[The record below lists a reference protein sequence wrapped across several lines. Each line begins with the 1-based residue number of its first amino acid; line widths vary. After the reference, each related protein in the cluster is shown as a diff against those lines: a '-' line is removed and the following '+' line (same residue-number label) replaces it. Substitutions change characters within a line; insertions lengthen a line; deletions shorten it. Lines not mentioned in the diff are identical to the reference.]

1 MTNAVL
7 RGKPDAGNPH
17 VRFDEGEV
25 ASAKPRRGPLL
36 YKQKIPGFPSPSL
49 RICPCFCTIQEL
61 KRSLKQFWGSPLTW
75 LHAWEGLF
83 SRTGISGEGGYMKRI
98 VVSVGLVAMACC
110 GETVTIAPG
119 NGVYTNVRERIS
131 GTVDVS
137 VNPGASGGGIVR
149 LNPANGYVGKTT
161 LGSGTLLVDSL
172 AQTGGNSSIGQDGTV
187 QIGAGTFRYAGP
199 DGAFTDRAFTT
210 SLTTKQ
216 AAIFDISN
224 ELHVAGNVTKETGS
238 FVKTGPGTL
247 HLRGNNNF
255 AGSGL
260 GDDTSGIQAK
270 FVPKANG
277 DSPAKGY
284 RHFHVLEGTLV
295 LGEDG
300 GTTTIANGNNIGV
313 GGWTTD
319 SGQEV
324 EATLEVRGGY
334 VKWNNWIMHASY
346 NGNTSNTSDHRPR
359 STVRVLDGILSGGTQ
374 TSGSG
379 TFAMGRNKLG
389 YSKFAQNTEPH
400 LEVLGGQFLCGDL
413 SVSDD
418 RGANSVIQIRNGGM
432 VTAGNVYTSRCSG
445 NADTT
450 VTLDVSNGGTLIAND
465 ITNQGG
471 DNWNFAVTNGGI
483 LQCNQIKNT
492 AGTFKLLF
500 DGATV
505 QSRGTST
512 YAIFQNSLASVKVGP
527 KGMTLGASGV
537 FRDRKGIE
545 AASADEPEAAGVTI
559 TNVKDGG
566 VVEYCVPTSYNGPT
580 TITYG
585 YLSFLGTGAL
595 PPNSPLIM
603 KAGGLQLTNGVVSVA
618 NATFGEAGT
627 AAQLKLRV
635 ARGSHFV
642 VTDAFTLADDP
653 SEFIVRI
660 YETPGVADG
669 LTTSGTYPLVEA
681 PLAAKTAL
689 ETLAAKARLALPENP
704 DSVSFEVVEANGHAL
719 LQAVVVLPVQVPQ
732 SADTWSNGAGDGLWT
747 TDGNWTSG
755 AAVNQPGRTATF
767 PNVGEGP
774 QTVSLGSD
782 GAFTAGGL
790 DFTATTTDYTISGGT
805 LTLANGAAGAAIKS
819 VGGRSHV
826 VSSTLAGSQPVT
838 INPAARG
845 AGQVTLTDVSPSFT
859 GGLKTGSGTTEL
871 GSLAFVKSA
880 SDLEVGPGTLKYTGT
895 GETIPGITLNAGEK
909 RVAVL
914 DIANDLRIDSVA
926 LGTSALL
933 KLGAGT
939 LTFGG
944 TDAYTL
950 ANTQNNA
957 DKKAGLGVYG
967 DSPVDA
973 IQYLSVADG
982 RLVVGEL
989 NNPANAPDISAP
1001 GEVDIGMRT
1010 ASTANGRRE
1019 TAGEFVMDN
1028 GTFSCSILELGYYC
1042 GTAAT
1047 VGMDPADRLVLRFTM
1062 NGGAFKAASTI
1073 SSLWDWGYEQ
1083 HNMEAHFDIRG
1094 GVVTTGQLRL
1104 NSMPGTGDLKTVW
1117 NQTGGRV
1124 DATSMLVGQYAAA
1137 GKTHGSLEMNL
1148 DGGELLISGT
1158 CTFTNNVSV
1167 DINVNP
1173 GSVLETG
1180 TLTAYGNAANAAR
1193 IHFCGGR
1200 YRGYAPGNSNTE
1212 WRNHT
1217 GYAVYLSD
1225 DLVYDTSADLGV
1237 GTVRRFWSYINH
1249 KIDAEPDSGRTDY
1262 GITFVGGG
1270 QVAVSTA
1277 FNNGTI
1283 TGPIRFTDR
1292 TSAVPLTS
1300 AFKNHAVSF
1309 APDTVLR
1316 QYNLNAQFRD
1326 LTLGAADASAPAYVD
1341 LHTSYAKTNEAVIV
1355 TGTLDVAGP
1364 VAFLTHSDNQN
1375 TERQHAA
1382 GTYTALVYQASQT
1395 FDMSKVVP
1403 APFKDAKAY
1412 TVAEVTLP
1420 DSDKRHP
1427 GWKALVVTISSTAA
1441 GVTDSTARFWSA
1453 VQTGGDWSVAA
1464 NWNDHAA
1471 PATEGEEG
1479 VFAPATAV
1487 AVPVRIDSPVTS
1499 GSLTLDGSAAANGY
1513 RLSGAP
1519 LTVRNPDG
1527 HSASIYASSGTH
1539 EIAAPLVL
1547 PQRTM
1552 LETKSGAKLKVD
1564 DLTSSNA
1571 TVTVNLRQYTGG
1583 GEVELARTA
1592 GVATLAVRSGRVI
1605 VDDLSFATKNSSVQ
1619 VGPGTLDYRG
1629 TGETIP
1635 GIYLSEGSGGSKCSV
1650 LRIENDLGIREMACG
1665 SEAVTKTGPGNLYL
1679 CGTGSFKLGSAS
1691 NNRGSQNDTYVRSN
1705 GDGPVATYR
1714 RGNVSEGRIVQGT
1727 IDDPSDAPS
1736 VTCTDF
1742 CVGVD
1747 HVEGKDCEYVLNNG
1761 VLDVTGAMY
1770 IDYYHG
1776 VTKNCRGKFTMNG
1789 GTLKGSWIRMLQSGN
1804 ATMYA
1809 DPEFEINGGT
1819 ATFTGDIMMGYQTMK
1834 TTGNIATLRVNGG
1847 SLSIGGTLYAVYLST
1862 SSTGA
1867 ANTTTDGE
1875 VEINGG
1881 ELFCSNSVQM
1891 CRAAANTAKLNLNG
1905 GVLAAKNITST
1916 RGKSY
1921 VTFNGGEFRP
1931 TAANELKGLSAV
1943 YVSTNG
1949 ATVSTAL
1956 LPDDAVYT
1964 ISQNLVPD
1972 PLLGSAVDGGFTKAG
1987 KGTLVLSGANTFTG
2001 PTRIAFGMLRATR
2014 DEALSDRIELATA
2027 ATLDMAGRTLTVGEI
2042 TCQGVAQN
2050 GALKVG
2056 GALLK
2061 NSDDDG
2067 ALNVVGD
2074 FTVDTKVVVDFGLTA
2089 ADELAFNQRIP
2100 LAIFT
2105 GTCIA
2110 PARLKT
2116 RNGANVPAVRLETKD
2131 NVLWA
2136 VTTSGG
2142 TMILVR

>member
-1 MTNAVL
+1 M
-7 RGKPDAGNPH
+7 R
-17 VRFDEGEV
+17 
-25 ASAKPRRGPLL
+25 
-36 YKQKIPGFPSPSL
+36 
-49 RICPCFCTIQEL
+49 
-61 KRSLKQFWGSPLTW
+61 
-75 LHAWEGLF
+75 
-83 SRTGISGEGGYMKRI
+83 RI
-98 VVSVGLVAMACC
+98 VVSAGLLAMVCC

-149 LNPANGYVGKTT
+149 LNPANGYIGKTT

-172 AQTGGNSSIGQDGTV
+172 APVGGNSSVGQDGMV

-199 DGAFTDRAFTT
+199 DGAFTDRPFTNVL
-210 SLTTKQ
+210 SASQ
-216 AAIFDISN
+216 VAIYDISN
-224 ELHVAGNVTKETGS
+224 EVSIAGGVTKANGS

-247 HLRGNNNF
+247 HLLGNNVFN
-255 AGSGL
+255 GSGL
-260 GDDTSGIQAK
+260 ADSTSGIQAK

-277 DSPAKGY
+277 DSPDKGY

-300 GTTTIANGNNIGV
+300 GTTTIADGNNIGV

-374 TSGSG
+374 TTVGG

-389 YSKFAQNTEPH
+389 YSKFAQNSEPH
-400 LEVLGGQFLCGDL
+400 LEVLGGQFLCSDL

-418 RGANSVIQIRNGGM
+418 RGAHSVVQIRNGGK
-432 VTAGNVYTSRCSG
+432 VTANNCYTSRISG

-450 VTLDVSNGGTLIAND
+450 VTLDVSNGGTLIVND

-492 AGTFKLLF
+492 SGTFRLLF

-505 QSRGTST
+505 QTRGTGT
-512 YAIFQNSLASVKVGP
+512 YAVFQDSLASVKVGP
-527 KGMTLGASGV
+527 KGVTVGANTV
-537 FRDRKGIE
+537 FRDQKGI
-545 AASADEPEAAGVTI
+545 ASASADEPDAAGVTI
-559 TNVKDGG
+559 SNIKDGG

-642 VTDAFTLADDP
+642 VTDSFTLADDP

-681 PLAAKTAL
+681 PLAAKGGL

-704 DSVSFEVVEANGHAL
+704 DSVAFEVVEANGHAV
-719 LQAVVVLPVQVPQ
+719 LQAAVVLPVQVPQ
-732 SADTWSNGAGDGLWT
+732 SADTWSNGAGDGLWA

-755 AAVNQPGRTATF
+755 AAVNQAGRTAMF
-767 PNVGEGP
+767 PNVGEDP
-774 QTVSLGSD
+774 QTVSLGTD

-790 DFTATTTDYTISGGT
+790 DFTATTTDYTVSGGT

-826 VSSTLAGSQPVT
+826 VASTLAGSSPVT
-838 INPAARG
+838 VNPAASG
-845 AGQVTLTDVSPSFT
+845 AGQVTLADVSSSFT

-880 SDLEVGPGTLKYTGT
+880 ADLVVGPGTLKYTGA
-895 GETIPGITLNAGEK
+895 GETVPGLTFDAGASLA
-909 RVAVL
+909 AVL
-914 DIANDLRIDSVA
+914 DVAHDLKVDSVA

-933 KLGAGT
+933 KTGAGT
-939 LTFGG
+939 LTLGG
-944 TDAYTL
+944 TGAYAL
-950 ANTQNNA
+950 ANTSKNA
-957 DKKAGLGVYG
+957 DKKAGIGVYG

-973 IQYLSVADG
+973 IQQLSVADG
-982 RLVVGEL
+982 RLVVGVADD
-989 NNPANAPDISAP
+989 PANAPSVSVG
-1001 GEVDIGMRT
+1001 GEVDVGMRT
-1010 ASTANGRRE
+1010 ASAANGRRE
-1019 TAGEFVMDN
+1019 TAGEFVMNN
-1028 GTFSCSILELGYYC
+1028 GTFSCNIFELGYYC
-1042 GTAAT
+1042 GTATT
-1047 VGMDPADRLVLRFTM
+1047 VGTDPADRLVQRFTM
-1062 NGGAFKAASTI
+1062 NGGAFNAASTI

-1083 HNMEAHFDIRG
+1083 HNMEAIFDIRG

-1104 NSMPGTGDLKTVW
+1104 NSMPGMGDLKTVW
-1117 NQTGGRV
+1117 NQTDGRV
-1124 DATSMLVGQYAAA
+1124 KATSMLVGQYAAA
-1137 GKTHGSLEMNL
+1137 GKTHGPLEMNL
-1148 DGGELLISGT
+1148 DGGELMISGT
-1158 CTFTNNVSV
+1158 CTFSNSVPV

-1173 GSVLETG
+1173 DAVFGTG
-1180 TLTAYGNAANAAR
+1180 TLSAFGNTANAAR
-1193 IHFCGGR
+1193 IHFRGGR

-1237 GTVRRFWSYINH
+1237 GAVRRVWSYINH
-1249 KIDAEPDSGRTDY
+1249 KVEVEPGSERSDY

-1270 QVAVSTA
+1270 QVAVGPA
-1277 FNNGTI
+1277 FNASTV

-1292 TSAVPLTS
+1292 TSAVPLTT
-1300 AFKNHAVSF
+1300 AFRNHAVEIATDS
-1309 APDTVLR
+1309 VLR
-1316 QYNLNAQFRD
+1316 QYNLYAEFKD
-1326 LTLGAADASAPAYVD
+1326 LTLGTADASAPAYVD

-1355 TGTLDVAGP
+1355 TGTLNVAGP
-1364 VAFLTHSDNQN
+1364 VAFITHSDNQN

-1395 FDMSKVVP
+1395 FDTSKVVP

-1412 TVAEVTLP
+1412 TVAEVILP

-1441 GVTDSTARFWSA
+1441 GVTDPTARFWSA

-1464 NWNDHAA
+1464 NWNGHDA

-1479 VFAPATAV
+1479 VFAPATAA
-1487 AVPVRIDSPVTS
+1487 AVPVRIDAPVTS
-1499 GSLTLDGSAAANGY
+1499 GSLTLDGSVAANGY

-1552 LETKSGAKLKVD
+1552 LDTKSGAKLKVD

-1583 GEVELARTA
+1583 GEVELVKTE
-1592 GVATLAVRSGRVI
+1592 GIATLAVRSGRTI
-1605 VDDLSFATKNSSVQ
+1605 VDDLSFATKNNSVQ

-1635 GIYLSEGSGGSKCSV
+1635 GIYLNEGSGGSKCSV
-1650 LRIENDLGIREMACG
+1650 LRIEKDLGIKEMTYG
-1665 SEAVTKTGPGNLYL
+1665 SEAVTKTGPGDLFFR
-1679 CGTGSFKLGSAS
+1679 GTGTIKFGSTS
-1691 NNRGSQNDTYVRSN
+1691 WNRGSQADTYVRAN

-1727 IDDPSDAPS
+1727 VNDPTDAPT

-1761 VLDVTGAMY
+1761 VLDVTGSMY

-1789 GTLKGSWIRMLQSGN
+1789 GRLKGSWIRMLQSGN

-1834 TTGNIATLRVNGG
+1834 TTGNTATLRVNGG
-1847 SLSIGGTLYAVYLST
+1847 SLSIGGTLYAVSLSS

-1867 ANTTTDGE
+1867 DNTTTDGE
-1875 VEINGG
+1875 IEINGG

-1891 CRAAANTAKLNLNG
+1891 CRAAANKAKLNLNG
-1905 GVLAAKNITST
+1905 GVLAAKNVTTT

-1921 VTFNGGEFRP
+1921 MTFNGGAFRP
-1931 TAANELKGLSAV
+1931 TAANELKGLTAV

-1949 ATVSTAL
+1949 ATISTAL

-1964 ISQNLVPD
+1964 ISQNLVAD
-1972 PLLGSAVDGGFTKAG
+1972 PLLGSAVDGGFTKLG
-1987 KGTLVLSGANTFTG
+1987 KGTLVLSGANTFSG
-2001 PTRIAFGMLRATR
+2001 PTRIALGTLRATR

-2027 ATLDMAGRTLTVGEI
+2027 GTLDMAGRTLSVGEI
-2042 TCQGVAQN
+2042 ICQGVAQN
-2050 GALKVG
+2050 GSLKVG

-2074 FTVDTKVVVDFGLTA
+2074 LAVDTKAVVDFGLTA

-2100 LAIFT
+2100 LATFT
-2105 GTCIA
+2105 GVCTA

-2142 TMILVR
+2142 TMIFVR

>member
-1 MTNAVL
+1 M
-7 RGKPDAGNPH
+7 R
-17 VRFDEGEV
+17 
-25 ASAKPRRGPLL
+25 
-36 YKQKIPGFPSPSL
+36 
-49 RICPCFCTIQEL
+49 
-61 KRSLKQFWGSPLTW
+61 
-75 LHAWEGLF
+75 
-83 SRTGISGEGGYMKRI
+83 RI
-98 VVSVGLVAMACC
+98 VALAGVLAMACC

-149 LNPANGYVGKTT
+149 LNPANGYIGKTT

-172 AQTGGNSSIGQDGTV
+172 APVGGNSSVGQDGMV

-199 DGAFTDRAFTT
+199 DGAFTDRPFTNV
-210 SLTTKQ
+210 LTASQ
-216 AAIFDISN
+216 AAIYDISN
-224 ELHVAGNVTKETGS
+224 EVAIAGGVTKGTGS

-247 HLRGNNNF
+247 HLLGNNVF
-255 AGSGL
+255 SGSAL
-260 GDDTSGIQAK
+260 GDDTNGIQAK

-334 VKWNNWIMHASY
+334 VKWNSWVMHASY
-346 NGNTSNTSDHRPR
+346 NGKTLNTSDHRPR

-400 LEVLGGQFLCGDL
+400 LEVLGGQFLCSDL

-418 RGANSVIQIRNGGM
+418 RGANSVIQIRNGGK
-432 VTAGNVYTSRCSG
+432 VTASNVFTGRISG

-450 VTLDVSNGGTLIAND
+450 VTMDVSNGGVLECNVISNGVADVFNIAFTNDAQVLIN
-465 ITNQGG
+465 T
-471 DNWNFAVTNGGI
+471 
-483 LQCNQIKNT
+483 IKNPK
-492 AGTFKLLF
+492 GTTHVLC

-505 QSRGTST
+505 KTRGTSST
-512 YAIFQNSLASVKVGP
+512 SAYAVFMADISSVKVGP
-527 KGMTLGASGV
+527 RGLTLGANGIQ
-537 FRDRKGIE
+537 RDRKGMA
-545 AASADEPEAAGVTI
+545 AASADEPDAAGVTI
-559 TNVKDGG
+559 SNIKDGG

-603 KAGGLQLTNGVVSVA
+603 KAGGLQLTNGVLSVA
-618 NATFGEAGT
+618 NATFGEAGK

-642 VTDAFTLADDP
+642 VTDSFTLADDP

-681 PLAAKTAL
+681 PLAAKGAL

-704 DSVSFEVVEANGHAL
+704 DSVAFEVVEANGRAV
-719 LQAVVVLPVQVPQ
+719 LQSAVELPVQVPQ
-732 SADTWSNGAGDGLWT
+732 SADTWSNGAGDGLWA

-755 AAVNQPGRTATF
+755 AAVNQAGRTATF

-774 QTVSLGSD
+774 QTVSLGTD

-790 DFTATTTDYTISGGT
+790 DFTATTTDYTVSGGT

-819 VGGRSHV
+819 VGGRRHV
-826 VSSTLAGSQPVT
+826 VASTLAGSSPVT
-838 INPAARG
+838 VNPAASG
-845 AGQVTLTDVSPSFT
+845 AGQVTLADVSPSFT
-859 GGLKTGSGTTEL
+859 GRLKTGSGTTVL
-871 GSLAFVKSA
+871 NSLAFMKSA
-880 SDLEVGPGTLKYTGT
+880 GDLEVGPGTLKYTGS
-895 GETIPGITLNAGEK
+895 GETIPGLTLNAGSS
-909 RVAVL
+909 RAAILDVA
-914 DIANDLRIDSVA
+914 DDLTLESVA
-926 LGTSALL
+926 LGTSAFI
-933 KLGAGT
+933 KAGAGT
-939 LTFGG
+939 LRFAGTGTFS
-944 TDAYTL
+944 L
-950 ANTQNNA
+950 ANVGQNA
-957 DKKAGLGVYG
+957 DKKAGVGVYG

-973 IQYLSVADG
+973 VQNVNIADG
-982 RLVVGEL
+982 RLVVGTMDDL
-989 NNPANAPDISAP
+989 ADAPVVTMS
-1001 GEVDIGMRT
+1001 GEFDIGGRT
-1010 ASTANGRRE
+1010 ASATNGRRE
-1019 TAGEFVMDN
+1019 TAGEVVMNN
-1028 GTFSCSILELGYYC
+1028 GTLNCGILELGYYC
-1042 GTAAT
+1042 GTATT
-1047 VGMDPADRLVLRFTM
+1047 VGNAPEDALAPTFTL
-1062 NGGAFKAASTI
+1062 NGGTVKVSTAV
-1073 SSLWDWGYEQ
+1073 SSLWDWGGEQ
-1083 HNMEAHFDIRG
+1083 HNMHARINVNG
-1094 GVVTTGQLRL
+1094 GVLETSQLRL
-1104 NSMPGTGDLKTVW
+1104 NSFPGGADLKTTWSQV
-1117 NQTGGRV
+1117 GGLV
-1124 DATSMLVGQYAAA
+1124 KATSMLVGGYNLN
-1137 GKTHGSLEMNL
+1137 GKTHGPLVMNL
-1148 DGGELLISGT
+1148 DGGELMISGT
-1158 CTFTNNVSV
+1158 CTFSNSVPV
-1167 DINVNP
+1167 DIHVNP
-1173 GSVLETG
+1173 GASFGTG
-1180 TLTAYGNAANAAR
+1180 TLSAYGNTANAAR
-1193 IHFCGGR
+1193 IHFNGGT

-1249 KIDAEPDSGRTDY
+1249 KVEVEPDSERSDF

-1270 QVAVSTA
+1270 QVAVGTA
-1277 FNNGTI
+1277 FNASTV
-1283 TGPIRFTDR
+1283 TGPLRFTDR
-1292 TSAVPLTS
+1292 TTAVPLTT
-1300 AFKNHAVSF
+1300 AFKNHAVEI
-1309 APDTVLR
+1309 APDAVLR
-1316 QYNLNAQFRD
+1316 QYNLYAEVKD

-1355 TGTLDVAGP
+1355 TGALNVAGP
-1364 VAFLTHSDNQN
+1364 VAFITHSDNQN

-1395 FDMSKVVP
+1395 FDTSKVVP

-1412 TVAEVTLP
+1412 TVAEVILP

-1441 GVTDSTARFWSA
+1441 GVTDPTARFWSA

-1464 NWNDHAA
+1464 NWNGHDA

-1487 AVPVRIDSPVTS
+1487 AVPVRIDAPVTS

-1539 EIAAPLVL
+1539 EIAAPLIL

-1583 GEVELARTA
+1583 GEVELVKMA
-1592 GVATLAVRSGRVI
+1592 GIATLAVRSGRVI

-1650 LRIENDLGIREMACG
+1650 LRIEKDLGIREMTCG

-1691 NNRGSQNDTYVRSN
+1691 NNRGSQNDTYVRAN

-1727 IDDPSDAPS
+1727 IDDPTDAPS

-1789 GTLKGSWIRMLQSGN
+1789 GTLKGSWIRMLQSGS

-1819 ATFTGDIMMGYQTMK
+1819 ATFTGEFIMGYQVMK
-1834 TTGNIATLRVNGG
+1834 KSGNTATLRVNGG
-1847 SLSIGGTLYAVYLST
+1847 KLTVGNVLSAVYYDNSGT
-1862 SSTGA
+1862 A
-1867 ANTTTDGE
+1867 EANATTDGE
-1875 VEINGG
+1875 IEINGG
-1881 ELFCSNSVQM
+1881 ELYCSNVVRL
-1891 CRAAANTAKLNLNG
+1891 CRAAANKAKLNLNG

-1931 TAANELKGLSAV
+1931 TTSNELKGLTAV

-1964 ISQNLVPD
+1964 ISQNLVTD

-1987 KGTLVLSGANTFTG
+1987 KGTLVLSGQNTFTG
-2001 PTRIAFGMLRATR
+2001 PTRIAFGTLRATR

-2027 ATLDMAGRTLTVGEI
+2027 GTLDMAGRTLAVGEI

-2050 GALKVG
+2050 GSLKVG

-2061 NSDDDG
+2061 NSDDEG
-2067 ALNVVGD
+2067 TLNVVGD
-2074 FTVDTKVVVDFGLTA
+2074 LAVDTKAVVDFGLTA

-2100 LAIFT
+2100 LATFT
-2105 GTCIA
+2105 GTCTA

-2142 TMILVR
+2142 TMILIR

>member
-1 MTNAVL
+1 M
-7 RGKPDAGNPH
+7 R
-17 VRFDEGEV
+17 
-25 ASAKPRRGPLL
+25 
-36 YKQKIPGFPSPSL
+36 
-49 RICPCFCTIQEL
+49 
-61 KRSLKQFWGSPLTW
+61 
-75 LHAWEGLF
+75 
-83 SRTGISGEGGYMKRI
+83 RI
-98 VVSVGLVAMACC
+98 VALAGVLAMACC

-149 LNPANGYVGKTT
+149 LNPANGYIGKTT

-172 AQTGGNSSIGQDGTV
+172 APVGGNSSVGQDGMV

-199 DGAFTDRAFTT
+199 DGAFTDRPFTNV
-210 SLTTKQ
+210 LTASQ
-216 AAIFDISN
+216 AAIYDISN
-224 ELHVAGNVTKETGS
+224 EVAIAGGVTKANGS

-247 HLRGNNNF
+247 HLLGNNVF
-255 AGSGL
+255 SGSGL
-260 GDDTSGIQAK
+260 ADSTSGIQAK

-324 EATLEVRGGY
+324 EATLEIRGGY
-334 VKWNNWIMHASY
+334 VKWNSWIMHASY
-346 NGNTSNTSDHRPR
+346 NGKTSNTSDHRPR

-374 TSGSG
+374 TTVGG

-400 LEVLGGQFLCGDL
+400 LEVLGGQFLCTDL

-418 RGANSVIQIRNGGM
+418 RGANSVIQIRNGGK
-432 VTAGNVYTSRCSG
+432 VTASNVFTGRISG

-450 VTLDVSNGGTLIAND
+450 VTMDVSNGGVLECNVISNGVADVFNIAFTNDAQVLIN
-465 ITNQGG
+465 T
-471 DNWNFAVTNGGI
+471 
-483 LQCNQIKNT
+483 IKNPK
-492 AGTFKLLF
+492 GTTHVLC

-505 QSRGTST
+505 KTRGTSST
-512 YAIFQNSLASVKVGP
+512 SAYAVFVADVSSVKVGSR
-527 KGMTLGASGV
+527 GLTLGANGV
-537 FRDRKGIE
+537 QRDRKGMA
-545 AASADEPEAAGVTI
+545 AASADEPDAAGVTI
-559 TNVKDGG
+559 SNIKDGG

-618 NATFGEAGT
+618 NATFGEADT

-642 VTDAFTLADDP
+642 VTDSFTLADDP

-681 PLAAKTAL
+681 PLAAKGAL

-704 DSVSFEVVEANGHAL
+704 DSVAFEVVEANGRAV
-719 LQAVVVLPVQVPQ
+719 LQAKVAIVTYPQ
-732 SADTWSNGAGDGLWT
+732 SSDTWSNGTGDGLWA

-755 AAVNQPGRTATF
+755 AAVNQEGRTATF
-767 PNVGEGP
+767 PNVGEAP
-774 QTVSLGSD
+774 HTVSLGTD

-805 LTLANGAAGAAIKS
+805 LVLANGSAGAPVTS
-819 VGGRSHV
+819 VGGRTHV
-826 VSSTLAGSQPVT
+826 VSSTLAGAQPVT
-838 INPAARG
+838 VNPAASG
-845 AGQVTLTDVSPSFT
+845 AGQVTLADVSPSFT

-895 GETIPGITLNAGEK
+895 GETIPGITLNAGAK
-909 RVAVL
+909 RAAVL

-944 TDAYTL
+944 ADTYIL

-973 IQYLSVADG
+973 IQYLSVANG
-982 RLVVGEL
+982 RLVVGVADDS
-989 NNPANAPDISAP
+989 ANAPHISVG
-1001 GEVDIGMRT
+1001 GEVDVGMRT
-1010 ASTANGRRE
+1010 ASAANGRRE
-1019 TAGEFVMDN
+1019 TAGEFVMNN
-1028 GTFSCSILELGYYC
+1028 GTFSCNIFELGYYC
-1042 GTAAT
+1042 GTATT
-1047 VGMDPADRLVLRFTM
+1047 VGTDPVDRLVQRFTM
-1062 NGGAFKAASTI
+1062 NGGAFTADSTI

-1083 HNMEAHFDIRG
+1083 HNMEAVFDIRG

-1124 DATSMLVGQYAAA
+1124 KSTSMLVGQYAAA

-1158 CTFTNNVSV
+1158 CTFTNSVSV

-1180 TLTAYGNAANAAR
+1180 TLTAYANAANAAR
-1193 IHFCGGR
+1193 IHFRGGR

-1225 DLVYDTSADLGV
+1225 DLVYDTSADRGV
-1237 GTVRRFWSYINH
+1237 GAVRRVWSYINH
-1249 KIDAEPDSGRTDY
+1249 KVEVEPGSERTDY

-1270 QVAVSTA
+1270 QVAVGPA
-1277 FNNGTI
+1277 FNASTV

-1300 AFKNHAVSF
+1300 AFMNHAVEI
-1309 APDTVLR
+1309 APDAVLR

-1326 LTLGAADASAPAYVD
+1326 LTLGTADASAPAYVD

-1355 TGTLDVAGP
+1355 TGALNVAGP
-1364 VAFLTHSDNQN
+1364 VAFITHSDNQN

-1395 FDMSKVVP
+1395 FDTSKVVP

-1441 GVTDSTARFWSA
+1441 GVTDPTARFWSA

-1479 VFAPATAV
+1479 VFAPATA
-1487 AVPVRIDSPVTS
+1487 ATVPVRIDAPVTS

-1513 RLSGAP
+1513 RLSGAA

-1552 LETKSGAKLKVD
+1552 LDTKSGAKLKVE

-1583 GEVELARTA
+1583 GEVELVKTE
-1592 GVATLAVRSGRVI
+1592 GIATLAVRSGRTI
-1605 VDDLSFATKNSSVQ
+1605 VDDLSFATKNNSVQ

-1635 GIYLSEGSGGSKCSV
+1635 GIYLNEGSGGSKCSV
-1650 LRIENDLGIREMACG
+1650 LRIEKDLGIKEMTYG
-1665 SEAVTKTGPGNLYL
+1665 SEAVTKTGPGDLFFR
-1679 CGTGSFKLGSAS
+1679 GTGTIKFGSTS
-1691 NNRGSQNDTYVRSN
+1691 WNRGSQADTYVRAN

-1727 IDDPSDAPS
+1727 VNDPTDAPT

-1789 GTLKGSWIRMLQSGN
+1789 GTLKGSWIRMLQTGS

-1809 DPEFEINGGT
+1809 DPEFEVNGGT
-1819 ATFTGDIMMGYQTMK
+1819 ATFTGEFIMGYQVMK
-1834 TTGNIATLRVNGG
+1834 KSGNTATLRVNGG
-1847 SLSIGGTLYAVYLST
+1847 KLTVGNVLSAVYYDN
-1862 SSTGA
+1862 TGTA
-1867 ANTTTDGE
+1867 EANATTDGE
-1875 VEINGG
+1875 IEINGG
-1881 ELFCSNSVQM
+1881 ELYCSNVVRL
-1891 CRAAANTAKLNLNG
+1891 CRAAANKAKLNLNG

-1931 TAANELKGLSAV
+1931 TAANELKGLTAV

-1964 ISQNLVPD
+1964 ISQALVTD
-1972 PLLGSAVDGGFTKAG
+1972 PLLGSTVDGGFTKTG

-2001 PTRIAFGMLRATR
+2001 PTRVLFGTLRATR
-2014 DEALSDRIELATA
+2014 DEALSGRVELANA
-2027 ATLDMAGRTLTVGEI
+2027 GTLDMAGRTLSVGEI

-2050 GALKVG
+2050 GILSVG

-2061 NSDDDG
+2061 NPDDDG

-2074 FTVDTKVVVDFGLTA
+2074 LVLGAKTVVDFGLTA

-2100 LAIFT
+2100 LATFT
-2105 GTCIA
+2105 GVCTA